1 MTDQATGARATA
13 TVAAATVAAATVAA
27 TPAPVRICDTILRDA
42 HQSLLATR
50 MRTDDMLPIAAKLDN
65 VGYWSVEM
73 WGGATFDSAM
83 RFLNEDPWERIRKLK
98 ARMPNTPFQMLLRG
112 QNVVGYKHYP
122 DDVLDRF
129 VVKAHENGIDVFR
142 VFDALNDVRNMRR
155 AIELVRR
162 EGAHAQGAISYTISP
177 VHSVDTFVE
186 LAHVLEDMGSHTI
199 CVKDMAGLLSPYVA
213 HELIGRLKDKIG
225 VPIQLH
231 THYTSG
237 MAMASVLKAI
247 EAGVDIVDTAISS
260 LAMVTSQPPTET
272 LVRILQESPRDTG
285 LDLALLA
292 EISTYFANVRKKYAA
307 FESGMQGVDVNVLQF
322 QIPGGMLSNLVSQ
335 LREQGAEDRYAEVLV
350 EVPRVR
356 EELGFP
362 PLVTPSSQ
370 IVGTQAT
377 LNVILGERYKVIPA
391 EVKNYVRGY
400 YGRPPGPVDPEIRR
414 KAIGDEAPIDCR
426 PADLIAPGLDQ
437 ARAEIG
443 DLAESE
449 EDVISYALFP
459 QVARP
464 FLERRRRQA
473 GGEREALVAAV
484 AALLVQRE
492 TCRPGGVVE
501 KAGLSVSPWK
511 VAWRPQRGRW
521 GGLPAGAGGAQ

>member
-1 MTDQATGARATA
+1 MEEK
-13 TVAAATVAAATVAA
+13 
-27 TPAPVRICDTILRDA
+27 PVRICDTILRDA

-50 MRTDDMLPIAAKLDN
+50 MRTDDMLPIAEKLDQ

-98 ARMPNTPFQMLLRG
+98 AKMPNTPFQMLLRG

-122 DDVLDRF
+122 DDVLERF
-129 VVKAHENGIDVFR
+129 VVNAHENGIEVFR

-155 AIELVRR
+155 AMQVVKR
-162 EGAHAQGAISYTISP
+162 EGAHAQGAICYTISP
-177 VHSVDTFVE
+177 VHNVDSFVE
-186 LAHVLEDMGSHTI
+186 MARVLEGMGADTI
-199 CVKDMAGLLSPYVA
+199 CIKDMAGLLSPYVA
-213 HELIGRLKDKIG
+213 HELVGRLKDEIQ
-225 VPIQLH
+225 VPIHLH

-237 MAMASVLKAI
+237 MAMAAVLKAV
-247 EAGVDIVDTAISS
+247 EAGVDIVDTAISA

-272 LVRILQESPRDTG
+272 LVRILQESQRDTG

-292 EISTYFANVRKKYAA
+292 EISQYFSEVRKHYAA
-307 FESGMQGVDVNVLQF
+307 FESGMVGVDVNVLQF

-335 LREQGAEDRYAEVLV
+335 LREQGAEHRYAEVLG

-377 LNVILGERYKVIPA
+377 LNVVLGERYKVIPA
-391 EVKNYVRGY
+391 EVKNYIRGY
-400 YGRPPGPVDPEIRR
+400 YGRPPAAIDEQVKR
-414 KAIGDEAPIDCR
+414 KAIGDEQPIDCR
-426 PADLIAPGLDQ
+426 PADLIPPGMEQ
-437 ARAEIG
+437 ARVEIG
-443 DLAESE
+443 DLAETE

-464 FLERRRRQA
+464 FLERRQHGT
-473 GGEREALVAAV
+473 GGKEALAAAV
-484 AALLVQRE
+484 AALLVQRLD
-492 TCRPGGVVE
+492 CRPAAIAE
-501 KAGLSVSPWK
+501 KAAISTSPWK
-511 VAWRPQRGRW
+511 MAWRPQRGRW
-521 GGLPAGAGGAQ
+521 ASLLEGAGGTR

>member
-1 MTDQATGARATA
+1 ME
-13 TVAAATVAAATVAA
+13 
-27 TPAPVRICDTILRDA
+27 PKPVRICDTVLRDA

-50 MRTDDMLPIAAKLDN
+50 MRTDDMLPIAEKLDQ

-83 RFLNEDPWERIRKLK
+83 RFLNEDPWQRIRKLK
-98 ARMPNTPFQMLLRG
+98 AKMPNTPFQMLLRG

-122 DDVLDRF
+122 DDVLERF
-129 VVKAHENGIDVFR
+129 VVRAAEDGISVFR
-142 VFDALNDVRNMRR
+142 IFDALNDVRNMQK
-155 AIELVRR
+155 AIEIVRR
-162 EGAHAQGAISYTISP
+162 EKAHAQGAICYTISP
-177 VHSVDTFVE
+177 VHNVEAFVQM
-186 LAHVLEDMGSHTI
+186 AHVLEDLGCDSI

-213 HELIGRLKDKIG
+213 HELIGRLKEEIE

-237 MAMASVLKAI
+237 MATAAVLKAV

-285 LDLALLA
+285 LDLGLLA
-292 EISTYFANVRKKYAA
+292 EISHYFAEVRKKYAA
-307 FESGMQGVDVNVLQF
+307 FESGMKGVDVNVLQF

-335 LREQGAEDRYAEVLV
+335 LREQGAEDRYAEVLE

-377 LNVILGERYKVIPA
+377 LNVVLGERYKIIPA
-391 EVKNYVRGY
+391 EVKNYVRGF
-400 YGRPPGPVDPEIRR
+400 YGRPPAPIDPEIQK
-414 KAIGDEAPIDCR
+414 KAIGDEEPIHCR
-426 PADLIAPGLDQ
+426 PADLIPAGMEQ
-437 ARAEIG
+437 ARAEVG
-443 DLAESE
+443 DLAKNE

-464 FLERRRRQA
+464 FLERRNSGS
-473 GGEREALVAAV
+473 GGKEAVAAAV
-484 AALLVQRE
+484 AALLIQQLE
-492 TCRPGGVVE
+492 CRPAAMIE
-501 KAGLSVSPWK
+501 KAGRSISPWK
-511 VAWRPQRGRW
+511 VAWRPQSGRW
-521 GGLPAGAGGAQ
+521 GGLIDGAGGAR

>member
-1 MTDQATGARATA
+1 MENN
-13 TVAAATVAAATVAA
+13 
-27 TPAPVRICDTILRDA
+27 PVRICDTILRDA

-50 MRTDDMLPIAAKLDN
+50 MRTDDMLPIADKLEQ

-98 ARMPNTPFQMLLRG
+98 ARMPTTPFQMLLRG

-122 DDVLDRF
+122 DDVLERF
-129 VVKAHENGIDVFR
+129 VVKARENGIDVFR
-142 VFDALNDVRNMRR
+142 IFDALNDVRNMRK
-155 AIELVRR
+155 AMEFVKR
-162 EGAHAQGAISYTISP
+162 EGALAEMAICYTISP
-177 VHSVDTFVE
+177 VHNVDAFVQM
-186 LAHVLEDMGSHTI
+186 AHVLEDMGADTV

-213 HELIGRLKDKIG
+213 YELVGRLKAEIQ
-225 VPIQLH
+225 VPIHLH

-237 MAMASVLKAI
+237 MAMAAVLKAV

-272 LVRILQESPRDTG
+272 LVRILQESPRDSG
-285 LDLALLA
+285 LDLSLLA
-292 EISTYFANVRKKYAA
+292 QISHYFGDVRKKYAA
-307 FESGMQGVDVNVLQF
+307 FESGMKGVDVNVLQF

-335 LREQGAEDRYAEVLV
+335 LREQGAEDRYAEVLE

-356 EELGFP
+356 EEMGFP

-377 LNVILGERYKVIPA
+377 LNVVLGERYKVIPA
-391 EVKNYVRGY
+391 EIKNYVRGY
-400 YGRPPGPVDPEIRR
+400 YGRPPASIDPEIKQ
-414 KAIGDEAPIDCR
+414 KAIGDEEPIDCR
-426 PADLIAPGLDQ
+426 PADLIEPMMEQ
-437 ARAEIG
+437 ARTEIG
-443 DLAESE
+443 DLAETE

-464 FLERRRRQA
+464 FLERRKN
-473 GGEREALVAAV
+473 GGGGRERLVAAIS
-484 AALLVQRE
+484 ALLVQQFE
-492 TCRPGGVVE
+492 HRP
-501 KAGLSVSPWK
+501 KAGPEEAGISTSPWK
-511 VAWRPQRGRW
+511 LAWRPGSGRW
-521 GGLPAGAGGAQ
+521 GGLIDGAGGAR

>member
-1 MTDQATGARATA
+1 VNNQ
-13 TVAAATVAAATVAA
+13 
-27 TPAPVRICDTILRDA
+27 PVRICDTILRDA

-50 MRTDDMLPIAAKLDN
+50 MRTEDMLPIAGALDR

-98 ARMPNTPFQMLLRG
+98 AEMPNTPFQMLLRG

-122 DDVLDRF
+122 DDILDRF
-129 VVKAHENGIDVFR
+129 VVKAHENGIHVFR

-155 AIELVRR
+155 AMEVVKR
-162 EGAHAQGAISYTISP
+162 EGAHAQGTICYTISP
-177 VHSVDTFVE
+177 VHDVDTFVE
-186 LAHVLEDMGSHTI
+186 MAHVLEGMGADTI

-213 HELIGRLKDKIG
+213 YELVGRLKAEIA

-237 MAMASVLKAI
+237 MAMAAVLKAV

-260 LAMVTSQPPTET
+260 LAMVTSQPPTES

-285 LDLALLA
+285 LDLDQLI
-292 EISTYFANVRKKYAA
+292 EISNYFAEVRKKYAA
-307 FESGMQGVDVNVLQF
+307 FESGMKGVDVRVLQF

-335 LREQGAEDRYAEVLV
+335 LREQGAEDRYAEVLE

-356 EELGFP
+356 QEMGYP

-377 LNVILGERYKVIPA
+377 LNVVLGERYKVIPR
-391 EVKNYVRGY
+391 EIKNYVRGY
-400 YGRPPGPVDPEIRR
+400 YGRPPAPIDPEIQ
-414 KAIGDEAPIDCR
+414 ALVIGDEEPIDCR
-426 PADLIAPGLDQ
+426 PADLIEPGMEQ

-443 DLAESE
+443 DLAQSE

-464 FLERRRRQA
+464 FLERRRDGA
-473 GGEREALVAAV
+473 GARESVVAAI
-484 AALLVQRE
+484 AALIAQEQTQR
-492 TCRPGGVVE
+492 
-501 KAGLSVSPWK
+501 KASAAGKPASVSSPWK
-511 VAWRPQRGRW
+511 MAWRPRSRAW
-521 GGLPAGAGGAQ
+521 AGLIDGAGGMR

>member
-1 MTDQATGARATA
+1 MEQK
-13 TVAAATVAAATVAA
+13 
-27 TPAPVRICDTILRDA
+27 PVRICDTILRDA

-50 MRTDDMLPIAAKLDN
+50 MRTDDMLPIAGELDK
-65 VGYWSVEM
+65 VGFWSVEM

-98 ARMPNTPFQMLLRG
+98 AKMPNTPFQMLLRG

-142 VFDALNDVRNMRR
+142 IFDALNDVRNMRK
-155 AIELVRR
+155 AMEFVKR
-162 EGAHAQGAISYTISP
+162 EGALAEMSICYTISP
-177 VHSVDTFVE
+177 VHSVDAFVQM
-186 LAHVLEDMGSHTI
+186 AHVLEDMGADTI
-199 CVKDMAGLLSPYVA
+199 CIKDMAGLLSPYVA
-213 HELIGRLKDKIG
+213 YELVGRLKTEIQ
-225 VPIQLH
+225 VPIHLH

-237 MAMASVLKAI
+237 MAMAAVLKAV
-247 EAGVDIVDTAISS
+247 EAGVDIVDTAISA

-285 LDLALLA
+285 LDLDLLA
-292 EISTYFANVRKKYAA
+292 DISHYFAEVRKKYAA

-335 LREQGAEDRYAEVLV
+335 LREQGAEDRYAEVLE

-356 EELGFP
+356 EEMGFP

-370 IVGTQAT
+370 LVGTQAT
-377 LNVILGERYKVIPA
+377 LNVVLGERYKVIPG
-391 EVKNYVRGY
+391 EIKNYVRGY
-400 YGRPPGPVDPEIRR
+400 YGRPPAPIDPEIRK
-414 KAIGDEAPIDCR
+414 KAIGNEEPIDCR
-426 PADLIAPGLDQ
+426 PADLIPAGMEQ
-437 ARAEIG
+437 ARTEIG

-449 EDVISYALFP
+449 EDIISYALFP

-464 FLERRRRQA
+464 FLERRKK
-473 GGEREALVAAV
+473 GGADREALVAAV
-484 AALLVQRE
+484 AALLVQQYE
-492 TCRPGGVVE
+492 SRPARTAE
-501 KAGLSVSPWK
+501 KAGVSLSPWK
-511 VAWRPQRGRW
+511 MAWRPQRGRW
-521 GGLPAGAGGAQ
+521 VTLIDGAGGAR

>member
-1 MTDQATGARATA
+1 MQKN
-13 TVAAATVAAATVAA
+13 
-27 TPAPVRICDTILRDA
+27 PVRICDTILRDA

-50 MRTDDMLPIAAKLDN
+50 MRTDDMLPIAGKLDQ

-98 ARMPNTPFQMLLRG
+98 DQMPNTPFQMLLRG

-122 DDVLDRF
+122 DDVLEHF
-129 VVKAHENGIDVFR
+129 VVKAHKNGIDVFR
-142 VFDALNDVRNMRR
+142 IFDALNDVRNMRR
-155 AIELVRR
+155 AIECVKG
-162 EGAHAQGAISYTISP
+162 EGAHAQGAICYTISP
-177 VHSVDTFVE
+177 VHNVNSFVE
-186 LAHVLEDMGSHTI
+186 MAHVLEDMGCDTI

-213 HELIGRLKDKIG
+213 SELVRRLKAEIG
-225 VPIQLH
+225 IPIQLH

-237 MAMASVLKAI
+237 MASAAVLKAV

-285 LDLALLA
+285 LDLGLLA
-292 EISTYFANVRKKYAA
+292 EISNYFANIRKKYAA
-307 FESGMQGVDVNVLQF
+307 FESGMRGVDVNVLQF

-335 LREQGAEDRYAEVLV
+335 LREQGAEDRYAEVLE

-377 LNVILGERYKVIPA
+377 LNVVLGERYKVIPA

-400 YGRPPGPVDPEIRR
+400 YGRPPAPIDAKIQATV
-414 KAIGDEAPIDCR
+414 IGEEEPIDCR
-426 PADLIAPGLDQ
+426 PADLIAPAMEQ

-443 DLAESE
+443 DLARSE
-449 EDVISYALFP
+449 EDVLSYALFP

-464 FLERRRRQA
+464 FLERRQNGS
-473 GGEREALVAAV
+473 GGREALVAAV
-484 AALLVQRE
+484 AALVVQRRE
-492 TCRPGGVVE
+492 CQAASAADE
-501 KAGLSVSPWK
+501 LGLSAQATERTASWK
-511 VAWRPQRGRW
+511 MAWRPQRGRW
-521 GGLPAGAGGAQ
+521 GGMLEGAGGTR